1 MKTLRHTNVVNLYG
15 VCTKIESGL
24 CIIITEFM
32 DFGSILDYFKKHR
45 YVDLNS
51 KASFGFQVK
60 L

>member
-15 VCTKIESGL
+15 VCTNIESGF

-32 DFGSILDYFKKHR
+32 DFGSILDYFKTHTD
-45 YVDLNS
+45 VNLNS
-51 KASFGFQVK
+51 KTSFGFQVK